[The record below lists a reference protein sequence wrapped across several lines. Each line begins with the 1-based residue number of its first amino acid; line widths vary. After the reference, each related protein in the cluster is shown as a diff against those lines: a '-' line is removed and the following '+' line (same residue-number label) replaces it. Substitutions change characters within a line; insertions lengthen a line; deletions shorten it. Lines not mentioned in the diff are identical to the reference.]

1 MQGAQRRYRR
11 GHGVRVRSVV
21 VGQRRRFEMRGRQA
35 AQASPLPAHIRAEE
49 HRQAEKGARGGRG
62 PRGRQGRGG
71 RRGQVVQAA
80 GPGEREE
87 ETGEEEGETGHADT
101 RLHNGQLHSLLA
113 AVLRPLHRETPLPER
128 QDTDPGVRHRFLA
141 RLHELCPQ
149 PLHIHRLQQG
159 LPQGFPQDT
168 LQIIPSSLDERS
180 RTSSSR
186 QKKRESRGVRIALA
200 VGPGWNADRRIQQEH
215 LNSPPPRREANGV

>member
-128 QDTDPGVRHRFLA
+128 QDTDPGVRDRFLA

-159 LPQGFPQDT
+159 LPPRFPQDT

-215 LNSPPPRREANGV
+215 LNSPPPRREADGV